1 MIEIDLSVGDKT
13 FLLSLFFPIIV
24 FMSHI
29 YSAVD
34 IATIKSSGDQSESY
48 S

>member
-1 MIEIDLSVGDKT
+1 LIETDLSVGGKT

-24 FMSHI
+24 FVSHI

-34 IATIKSSGDQSESY
+34 IATIKSSGDHS
-48 S
+48 

>member
-1 MIEIDLSVGDKT
+1 
-13 FLLSLFFPIIV
+13 LLSLFFPIIV

-34 IATIKSSGDQSESY
+34 IATIKSSGDHS
-48 S
+48 